1 MFVSCYE
8 IERELQHTLAVTKF
22 FSLIDDD
29 GRIIEVF
36 KATAGS
42 HLSETAFIFLFTGKK
57 PQIHVGP
64 GAFVTT
70 ADDDD
75 KLFFEMAQIIPGR
88 KWSVW
93 SEAQGSLG
101 ISEAKCSDDR
111 SNSAK
116 KKLFMPIKTLY
127 ILLYITTFYIFRG
140 SIKWK
145 NLWM

>member
-93 SEAQGSLG
+93 NEAHEMLLDGKSKKEVLEFLKLNAVT
-101 ISEAKCSDDR
+101 IEATARKR
-111 SNSAK
+111 
-116 KKLFMPIKTLY
+116 
-127 ILLYITTFYIFRG
+127 
-140 SIKWK
+140 K
-145 NLWM
+145 NFI